1 MGFCFMKIWECRA
14 LAFVVGC
21 LWAGPSQNRF
31 YGCELWSFAG
41 TGAGL
46 FHLLTAGYDEKIIC
60 PENNSSSIT
69 SHAQQLPKDDYY
81 IQQTEAEIRIIHIF
95 APEIIKTDA
104 ANFRELVQRLTGNP
118 INTDESRH
126 NICSRKKI
134 RSRSRMVPTRQDPRI
149 FVSNR
154 KQELGV
160 TSECAGFREMRN
172 TKGDDR
178 EEVWRG
184 GGNTVFA
191 EFDEGFMQEID
202 DHHDDGFQFMES
214 TTDLM
219 DMSMGRHNLLK
230 Y

>member
-1 MGFCFMKIWECRA
+1 MMKRLSA
-14 LAFVVGC
+14 QKTTA
-21 LWAGPSQNRF
+21 AASPAMHSNSQRT
-31 YGCELWSFAG
+31 S
-41 TGAGL
+41 T
-46 FHLLTAGYDEKIIC
+46 I
-60 PENNSSSIT
+60 SSRRN
-69 SHAQQLPKDDYY
+69 PK
-81 IQQTEAEIRIIHIF
+81 IRIIHIF

-134 RSRSRMVPTRQDPRI
+134 R
-149 FVSNR
+149 
-154 KQELGV
+154 
-160 TSECAGFREMRN
+160 EMRN

-202 DHHDDGFQFMES
+202 DHHDDGFPFMES

-219 DMSMGRHNLLK
+219 DMSMGRQL
-230 Y
+230 

>member
-1 MGFCFMKIWECRA
+1 MMKRLSA
-14 LAFVVGC
+14 
-21 LWAGPSQNRF
+21 QK
-31 YGCELWSFAG
+31 
-41 TGAGL
+41 T
-46 FHLLTAGYDEKIIC
+46 TAAAS
-60 PENNSSSIT
+60 PAMHNNSQRTTTVSSRRK
-69 SHAQQLPKDDYY
+69 PK
-81 IQQTEAEIRIIHIF
+81 IRIIHIF

-134 RSRSRMVPTRQDPRI
+134 RSRSRMVPTRQEPRI
-149 FVSNR
+149 FVSNG

-191 EFDEGFMQEID
+191 EFDEIDEGFMQEID
-202 DHHDDGFQFMES
+202 DHHDDGFPFMES

-219 DMSMGRHNLLK
+219 DMSMGDTTCLNINQT
-230 Y
+230 YIYVEV